1 MFHTELN
8 PHWPNLE
15 KLHARERESKLKQQS
30 NFNLRHKATP
40 LTPLEPGIEVHVKDL
55 DRHGVEWKQQKLL
68 VLMRLRHPSAPWEGI
83 ACTSHRCQNREKT
96 NWYQLK
102 IRSRRLYKLIS
113 TNLHWTHRQRPKPS
127 LKVRENLGLIWHFS
141 DRLCLVTLSKL

>member
-55 DRHGVEWKQQKLL
+55 DRPGVVVKAAETPRSYEVK
-68 VLMRLRHPSAPWEGI
+68 
-83 ACTSHRCQNREKT
+83 TS
-96 NWYQLK
+96 
-102 IRSRRLYKLIS
+102 IS
-113 TNLHWTHRQRPKPS
+113 TVRRNRVHLAPMPEQ
-127 LKVRENLGLIWHFS
+127 RENQ
-141 DRLCLVTLSKL
+141 LVPAEDKIAAPVQADQHKLTLNSQATA